1 MPRGHSGPGDVWD
14 DLFENPSADGVAP
27 RELLLSALG
36 GLPEPPFPEQSL
48 LRVCR
53 ALRSVVRWAEPPGDV
68 LLAASGLNAALLP
81 SDDLDLWLA
90 LAAGTIS
97 PRGAIPGDGE
107 SWQELDDADWLG
119 AILYMAR
126 GGPGARTTPHDL
138 LIGIATCPET
148 RGQIDAPH
156 AKGISQAFE
165 TLTSLWRALGAVGS
179 PREGRPLTPLGHWGF
194 PLALLK
200 AWEDR

>member
-1 MPRGHSGPGDVWD
+1 
-14 DLFENPSADGVAP
+14 
-27 RELLLSALG
+27 
-36 GLPEPPFPEQSL
+36 
-48 LRVCR
+48 
-53 ALRSVVRWAEPPGDV
+53 VRWAEPPGDV
-68 LLAASGLNAALLP
+68 LLAAAGLNAAMLP
-81 SDDLDLWLA
+81 PGDMDLWLT

-97 PRGAIPGDGE
+97 PQGAISGDGE
-107 SWQELDDADWLG
+107 PWQELDDADWLG

-138 LIGIATCPET
+138 LIGIASCPET
-148 RGQIDAPH
+148 RGEIDAIH

-165 TLTSLWRALGAVGS
+165 TLTPLWRALGAVGP
-179 PREGRPLTPLGHWGF
+179 PREGRPLTPLGHWGL